1 MEFSIFNF
9 NFVNILLF
17 ALSYSTLYFIFSKLA
32 EQYNLV
38 DKNDFRKIHQ
48 GRIPLIGGILIY
60 LCFVINIINFDLNI
74 NYNFVVIFLSILLI
88 LILGVFDDIY
98 NIPPYIR
105 LFFQIISI
113 SIIINS
119 GLSITSFKFN
129 GLNISIGIFGFFF
142 TIVCLVAITNAF
154 NFIDGIDG
162 LCSSLFLVPLS
173 VILILLYNNNN
184 FMEFQLFLLLFLV
197 VFVFFILNFGLFGL
211 GKIFLGDS
219 GSTFLGFILGC
230 ILIYTS
236 NINIIET
243 FFVPWLIIIPIFDLI
258 RVVLSRLINNINPTF
273 PDRIHIHHI
282 LTRYFNSSFF
292 ALIFINLITIILI
305 IFGYFISKVDS
316 ILSIIFYLSF
326 FAIFFFSTNL
336 IDQNI
341 KKNDQ

>member
-1 MEFSIFNF
+1 MDFTIFKLS
-9 NFVNILLF
+9 FVNILLF
-17 ALSYSTLYFIFSKLA
+17 ILSFSTLFFILSKLA
-32 EQYNLV
+32 ERYNLV

-48 GRIPLIGGILIY
+48 GRIPLIGGLLIY
-60 LCFVINIINFDLNI
+60 FCFVINVINFNIDI
-74 NYNFVVIFLSILLI
+74 NYNFLVIFVSILLI
-88 LILGVFDDIY
+88 LLLGVFDDIY

-129 GLNISIGIFGFFF
+129 GLNLSLGIFGFFF
-142 TIVCLVAITNAF
+142 TIVSLVAITNAF

-173 VILILLYNNNN
+173 VILFILFTNQYLMEFELLLLLY
-184 FMEFQLFLLLFLV
+184 LV
-197 VFVFFILNFGLFGL
+197 VFIFFILNFGFFGL

-230 ILIYTS
+230 ILIYIS
-236 NINIIET
+236 NLNIIET

-258 RVVLSRLINNINPTF
+258 RVVLFRLINNINPTY

-282 LTRYFNSSFF
+282 LTRYFSSSKI
-292 ALIFINLITIILI
+292 ALIFINIITIIFI
-305 IFGYFISKVDS
+305 IFGYFISKIDS
-316 ILSIIFYLSF
+316 ILSIIFYICF
-326 FAIFFFSTNL
+326 FAIFFFSANL
-336 IDQNI
+336 IDQSF